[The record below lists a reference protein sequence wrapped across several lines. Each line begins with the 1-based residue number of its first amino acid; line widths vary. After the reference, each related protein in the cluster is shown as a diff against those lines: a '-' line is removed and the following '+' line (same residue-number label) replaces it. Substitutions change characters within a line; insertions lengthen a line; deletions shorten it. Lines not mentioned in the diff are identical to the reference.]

1 MPTYDYK
8 CKTCKHKFEM
18 HQSIHD
24 DALTECTKEDCDG
37 ELTKVFSQIGMS
49 FQGSG
54 FYRNDHGATWKSQLG
69 GDDQ

>member
-1 MPTYDYK
+1 MPTYQYR
-8 CKTCKHKFEM
+8 CTTCNHGFEQ

-24 DALTECTKEDCDG
+24 DALTECPKECEG
-37 ELTKVFSQIGMS
+37 ELTKVFAPIGMS
-49 FQGSG
+49 FQGKG